1 MKSDLDKLRAII
13 EASKKLTS
21 VLDIDEL
28 LNVILDVALTELE
41 AERGTVFL
49 LDRERGEIFSRIL
62 RGEEIDEIRMPL
74 GKGIS
79 GSVAQTGETV
89 IIQDAYAD
97 ERFDPNT
104 DKRSGFR
111 TRSILCAPLLKGG
124 EEVVGVLQ
132 LLNKRDGAFSEID
145 AEYLSALAAHMVIA
159 LENARAHLERLEQER
174 TRRELELAAQIQQRF
189 LPQSTPQAP
198 GLAIDARAI
207 PCSEVGG
214 DYYDFLELPG
224 GALGVVIADVSGH
237 GIPAALITTAIHA
250 YLHALIDCYED
261 PASLASRLNSLLHFA
276 TPASKYATMA
286 VVEYDPAKRRL
297 RYCNCGHNPLI
308 LIRNGKPEK
317 LGACGTVVGMFPVA
331 KFVFREIELRGGER
345 LLLYTDGVTEA
356 SRGADDGRE
365 EFGLERLQEVSL
377 EASGEPSDWI
387 DTVVGSVESFTSGEP
402 LDDDLTMVAMRFGKL
417 EDGGDDGV
425 VR

>member
-28 LNVILDVALTELE
+28 LNVILDVALSELE

-49 LDRERGEIFSRIL
+49 LDRKRGEIFSRIL

-79 GSVAQTGETV
+79 GTVAQTGETV
-89 IIQDAYAD
+89 IIPDAYAD
-97 ERFDPNT
+97 ERFDPET

-132 LLNKRDGAFSEID
+132 LLNKRDGTFREID

-174 TRRELELAAQIQQRF
+174 TRKELELAAQIQQRF
-189 LPQSTPQAP
+189 LPQSIPQAP
-198 GLAIDARAI
+198 GLAIDARAL

-224 GALGVVIADVSGH
+224 GALGIVIADVSGH

-250 YLHALIDCYED
+250 YLHALVDCYED
-261 PASLASRLNSLLHFA
+261 PASLATRLNSLLHFA

-286 VVEYDPAKRRL
+286 VVEYNREERKL

-308 LIRNGKPEK
+308 LIRNGVPEELK
-317 LGACGTVVGMFPVA
+317 ACGTVVGMFPVA
-331 KFVFREIELRGGER
+331 RFVTKEIELRGGER

-356 SRGADDGRE
+356 ARGGDDGRE
-365 EFGLERLQEVSL
+365 EFGLERLQKISL
-377 EASGEPSDWI
+377 EVSGEPSDWL
-387 DTVVGSVESFTSGEP
+387 DTVVAGVEKFTAGEP
-402 LDDDLTMVAMRFGKL
+402 LDDDMTMVAMQIGKL
-417 EDGGDDGV
+417 STDGAA
-425 VR
+425 